1 MTSQFM
7 TTVVQHESGF
17 RAWHY
22 HHHVMGS
29 TSILLDTGSAELRAV
44 LDADQI
50 SMVLELHWDGSD
62 LLNIRSWHVAT
73 GEQDQRRVRSALLS
87 ILDIVFSTHQEL
99 RAIIVNH
106 EIDRLMD
113 GAMLR
118 GRILTRQT
126 FYQWPE
132 LWLAAGVAYPR
143 PVEWVMSEHAS
154 HPLRPPQPDG
164 EFYRRYV
171 PTLNKVLSFKT
182 VDVTRDLDRF
192 HDWMNHPRIAPAWEL
207 GLPKPELEKYL
218 LERQSDPHIFSVFG
232 YFDDEPFGY
241 FELYW
246 TLEDR
251 LGPYYQAQDFDRG
264 IHLLVGNPAYLG
276 AQYFAAWFTGLTHF
290 LFLDDPRT
298 MNVMGEPRADNK
310 SILKHLQTVP
320 SFQVVKEFDFPHK
333 RAALAECTRARF
345 FDLVKLP

>member
-7 TTVVQHESGF
+7 TTVAQHESGF

-22 HHHVMGS
+22 QHPILGS
-29 TSILLDTGSAELRAV
+29 TSILLDTGSTELRSV

-62 LLNIRSWHVAT
+62 LLNIHSWHVAT

-87 ILDIVFSTHQEL
+87 MLDVVFSNHQAL
-99 RAIIVNH
+99 RAIVVNH
-106 EIDRLMD
+106 EIDRLLD
-113 GAMLR
+113 SSMLR
-118 GRILTRQT
+118 DRKLTRQA

-132 LWLAAGVAYPR
+132 LWLTAGVSYPR
-143 PVEWVMSEHAS
+143 PVEWMRSEHGS
-154 HPLRPPQPDG
+154 HPLRPSQPDG

-171 PTLNKVLSFKT
+171 PTLNKIVSFRT
-182 VDVTRDLDRF
+182 VDVARDLDQF
-192 HDWMNHPRIAPAWEL
+192 HDWMNHPRIAPVWEL
-207 GLPKPELEKYL
+207 GLPKPALEKYL

-246 TLEDR
+246 TPEDR
-251 LGPYYQAQDFDRG
+251 LGPYYEAQDFDRG

-276 AQYFAAWFTGLTHF
+276 AQYFPRGLP
-290 LFLDDPRT
+290 L
-298 MNVMGEPRADNK
+298 
-310 SILKHLQTVP
+310 
-320 SFQVVKEFDFPHK
+320 
-333 RAALAECTRARF
+333 
-345 FDLVKLP
+345 